1 MKRKLLIIISS
12 ILFISFQFKETS
24 NSDLKL
30 EIEWMEKIEG
40 DFKFIEKWSYPEGV
54 YLNRFGQLSC
64 DGICPI
70 EIDDMKDDEGKI
82 ITDSLEAFYELIDTT
97 HLFYSL
103 ESETSSY
110 EFGEANFVR
119 AIEKPNGQIWISS
132 ETNISTHSSL
142 KIEIEESKFSAK
154 IDFGSITP
162 IGNHTFKMKN
172 GNLQID
178 KSFWEKGILKAK
190 FNLSFED
197 TLNPKRD
204 LFWKGII
211 FKEIEK
217 EKNTN
222 AQQSIKRQ

>member
-1 MKRKLLIIISS
+1 MKRKLLILISS
-12 ILFISFQFKETS
+12 ILFFSFQFKEFS

-30 EIEWMEKIEG
+30 EIDWTETVEG

-54 YLNRFGQLSC
+54 YINRFGQLSC

-70 EIDDMKDDEGKI
+70 GIDDMKDEEGKI
-82 ITDSLEAFYELIDTT
+82 INDSLEAFYEIIDTT

-103 ESETSSY
+103 KSETSSY
-110 EFGEANFVR
+110 EFGDSNFVR
-119 AIEKPNGQIWISS
+119 AIKKPNGQIWISS

-142 KIEIEESKFSAK
+142 KIEIEKSKFSAK

-162 IGNHTFKMKN
+162 IGNHSFRMKK
-172 GNLQID
+172 GILQIE
-178 KSFWEKGILKAK
+178 KSYWKKGILKAK

-204 LFWKGII
+204 LFWKGIM

-217 EKNTN
+217 
-222 AQQSIKRQ
+222 